1 MACPTGRCA
10 LRRFDGHG
18 TGSYRPTN
26 SALAAEGEARLSA
39 MLAERRAVDAMFGGA
54 ATEEQLTAV
63 AQRQHLAVTA
73 PVVDRQSPGTDRQVA
88 FGTKMLSLPTA
99 PAQSLP
105 GITPWKT
112 PSASAPVSVD
122 KMRLT
127 HK

>member
-26 SALAAEGEARLSA
+26 SALAAEGEAKLAA

-54 ATEEQLTAV
+54 E
-63 AQRQHLAVTA
+63 RQHLAETA
-73 PVVDRQSPGTDRQVA
+73 PVRQPLAQAERQ
-88 FGTKMLSLPTA
+88 MLSQQHPT
-99 PAQSLP
+99 PSLP

-112 PSASAPVSVD
+112 PSASASVTTGVD

>member
-26 SALAAEGEARLSA
+26 SALAAEGEAKLAA

-54 ATEEQLTAV
+54 AAE
-63 AQRQHLAVTA
+63 RQHLAVTA
-73 PVVDRQSPGTDRQVA
+73 PVMDRQSPV
-88 FGTKMLSLPTA
+88 TKMLPA
-99 PAQSLP
+99 PNPSIP

-112 PSASAPVSVD
+112 PSASASVTTGVD